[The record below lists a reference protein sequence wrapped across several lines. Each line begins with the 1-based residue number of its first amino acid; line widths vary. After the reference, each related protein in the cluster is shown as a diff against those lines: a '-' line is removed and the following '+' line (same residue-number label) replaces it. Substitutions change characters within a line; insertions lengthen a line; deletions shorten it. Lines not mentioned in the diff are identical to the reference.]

1 MAEGVANEVV
11 IRNAEDSCPP
21 SHRRIHCIVKL
32 GGAAITQKTELETI
46 NESILAIT
54 ALQLREAMEM
64 RSPFVKMDWSRGN
77 SSAED
82 VNMQILSLAAVERH
96 LDFPNAFV
104 VVHGAGS
111 FGHFQASRSG
121 VQRGDLNTP
130 LVKAGL
136 VATRISVTKLNHEVV
151 RHFASEGIPAV
162 GISPLS
168 AGWCTKNKNFKEDD
182 MTAVECTVNA
192 GFIPVV
198 HGDGVL
204 DSAEGCSIL
213 SGDLIVRQL
222 AKGLKPS
229 FVVFLT
235 NVPGVFDRP
244 PSEPN
249 AVLLKEIGQ
258 TELLWWI
265 SPCNAVQITVAAH
278 DTTGGMAGKISE
290 AAFIAAIGIDVYIVQ
305 AGTPHAL
312 EALKGNVKS
321 SESKKRWIGTLV
333 RSAQSKLIA

>member
-1 MAEGVANEVV
+1 
-11 IRNAEDSCPP
+11 
-21 SHRRIHCIVKL
+21 
-32 GGAAITQKTELETI
+32 
-46 NESILAIT
+46 
-54 ALQLREAMEM
+54 
-64 RSPFVKMDWSRGN
+64 
-77 SSAED
+77 
-82 VNMQILSLAAVERH
+82 
-96 LDFPNAFV
+96 
-104 VVHGAGS
+104 
-111 FGHFQASRSG
+111 

-182 MTAVECTVNA
+182 MMAVECTVNA

-249 AVLLKEIGQ
+249 AVLLKEIVVHEDCSWVIVDPPLGLNN
-258 TELLWWI
+258 TKM
-265 SPCNAVQITVAAH
+265 SVQITVAAH

-290 AAFIAAIGIDVYIVQ
+290 AAFIAAMGIDVYIVQ

-312 EALKGNVKS
+312 EALKGNVKC

-333 RSAQSKLIA
+333 RSAQS

>member
-1 MAEGVANEVV
+1 MSQGS
-11 IRNAEDSCPP
+11 NASEKKNCNILTT
-21 SHRRIHCIVKL
+21 RIHCIVKL

-77 SSAED
+77 TSAED

-235 NVPGVFDRP
+235 NVPGVFDQP

-290 AAFIAAIGIDVYIVQ
+290 AAFIAAMGIDVYIVQ

-312 EALKGNVKS
+312 EALKGNVKC

-333 RSAQSKLIA
+333 RSAQSKLLA

>member
-1 MAEGVANEVV
+1 
-11 IRNAEDSCPP
+11 
-21 SHRRIHCIVKL
+21 
-32 GGAAITQKTELETI
+32 
-46 NESILAIT
+46 
-54 ALQLREAMEM
+54 
-64 RSPFVKMDWSRGN
+64 MDWSRGN
-77 SSAED
+77 ISAED

-229 FVVFLT
+229 FVVFL
-235 NVPGVFDRP
+235 V
-244 PSEPN
+244 SCPN
-249 AVLLKEIGQ
+249 ASCACVFTLMPRVSFSI
-258 TELLWWI
+258 WR
-265 SPCNAVQITVAAH
+265 
-278 DTTGGMAGKISE
+278 SE
-290 AAFIAAIGIDVYIVQ
+290 
-305 AGTPHAL
+305 
-312 EALKGNVKS
+312 
-321 SESKKRWIGTLV
+321 
-333 RSAQSKLIA
+333 

>member
-1 MAEGVANEVV
+1 LFLVFGLLNFVFQGCF
-11 IRNAEDSCPP
+11 I
-21 SHRRIHCIVKL
+21 

-136 VATRISVTKLNHEVV
+136 VATRISVC
-151 RHFASEGIPAV
+151 ICP
-162 GISPLS
+162 
-168 AGWCTKNKNFKEDD
+168 
-182 MTAVECTVNA
+182 
-192 GFIPVV
+192 
-198 HGDGVL
+198 
-204 DSAEGCSIL
+204 DS
-213 SGDLIVRQL
+213 
-222 AKGLKPS
+222 
-229 FVVFLT
+229 
-235 NVPGVFDRP
+235 
-244 PSEPN
+244 
-249 AVLLKEIGQ
+249 
-258 TELLWWI
+258 
-265 SPCNAVQITVAAH
+265 
-278 DTTGGMAGKISE
+278 
-290 AAFIAAIGIDVYIVQ
+290 
-305 AGTPHAL
+305 
-312 EALKGNVKS
+312 
-321 SESKKRWIGTLV
+321 
-333 RSAQSKLIA
+333 

>member
-11 IRNAEDSCPP
+11 IGNAEDSCPP

-121 VQRGDLNTP
+121 VQRGDLNSP

-213 SGDLIVRQL
+213 SGDLIVRRL

-265 SPCNAVQITVAAH
+265 SPCNAVQITVATH

-290 AAFIAAIGIDVYIVQ
+290 AASIAAMGIDVYIVQ

-312 EALKGNVKS
+312 EALKGNVKC